1 MVDREQDWQKM
12 KWEDV
17 KMKTDTSPKLE
28 IQVLKPMKVEN
39 NDIAAVEEVVAAIRV
54 QMHWE
59 MGYLVAGK
67 HGQTEQV
74 VSGSVND
81 AYMSLE
87 TVDVAE
93 VHVQLVGSVVE
104 AGMLIVNG
112 AGVEA
117 FQVVG
122 IYSEVVYT
130 GIVDSGTL

>member
-17 KMKTDTSPKLE
+17 KMKTDTSPKLG

-39 NDIAAVEEVVAAIRV
+39 NDIAAIRV

-59 MGYLVAGK
+59 MGYLVVGN

-74 VSGSVND
+74 VSGSVDD
-81 AYMSLE
+81 ADMSLE

-93 VHVQLVGSVVE
+93 VHVQLAGSVVE

-130 GIVDSGTL
+130 DIVDSGTL

>member
-1 MVDREQDWQKM
+1 ME
-12 KWEDV
+12 
-17 KMKTDTSPKLE
+17 TDTSPKLE

-39 NDIAAVEEVVAAIRV
+39 NDIVAVAKVVAEKRA

-59 MGYLVAGK
+59 MGYLGVGN
-67 HGQTEQV
+67 HGQTELV
-74 VSGSVND
+74 VSGSVDD
-81 AYMSLE
+81 ADMSLE

-93 VHVQLVGSVVE
+93 VHVQLAGFVVE

-130 GIVDSGTL
+130 NVGRNVDSGTLYK

>member
-39 NDIAAVEEVVAAIRV
+39 NDIAAIRV

-59 MGYLVAGK
+59 MGYLVVGN
-67 HGQTEQV
+67 HGQMEQV
-74 VSGSVND
+74 VSGSVDD
-81 AYMSLE
+81 ADMSLE

-93 VHVQLVGSVVE
+93 VHVQLAGSVAE

-122 IYSEVVYT
+122 ICSEVVHT
-130 GIVDSGTL
+130 DIVDSGTLLK